1 MLLGFR
7 SVTPSLPAVLLA
19 GAWQLIPH
27 YESRAAAFSLNNDIT
42 VFVFVLHCSTQA
54 SADAP
59 PARTELQSSVE
70 LIEICSA
77 PYSVAVPSCTRPK

>member
-42 VFVFVLHCSTQA
+42 V
-54 SADAP
+54 
-59 PARTELQSSVE
+59 
-70 LIEICSA
+70 
-77 PYSVAVPSCTRPK
+77 